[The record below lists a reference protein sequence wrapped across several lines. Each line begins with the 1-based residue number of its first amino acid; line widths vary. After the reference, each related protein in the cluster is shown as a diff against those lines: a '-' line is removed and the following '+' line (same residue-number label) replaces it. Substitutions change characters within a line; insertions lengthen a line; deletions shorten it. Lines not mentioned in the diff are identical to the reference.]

1 MQSGKRAMKRQ
12 LLPIALCCAAWWGV
26 ASALDIPAP
35 SRSKAGVEAKE
46 RADAAAKAE
55 AAEKARSEA
64 DARERA
70 DREAKANAASVAKAK
85 AEADA
90 KAKAEADARERADS
104 EAKAK
109 AASAAKAKAEADA
122 REKADREA
130 KAKTPDAARARD
142 GLWSLVM
149 SCGVQSK
156 NNRGPFSYPPLEL
169 VISNGSFS
177 VQQVV
182 THPGGVDTTDWRGN
196 VAGSTVRIQAN
207 AKREKDGAK
216 WSMSFAGNLDQGIG
230 EAVGTMLDTQ
240 GDKIRDCK
248 AAFKRLR

>member
-90 KAKAEADARERADS
+90 KAKAEADARE
-104 EAKAK
+104 
-109 AASAAKAKAEADA
+109 
-122 REKADREA
+122 KADREA

-142 GLWSLVM
+142 GLWSLVL